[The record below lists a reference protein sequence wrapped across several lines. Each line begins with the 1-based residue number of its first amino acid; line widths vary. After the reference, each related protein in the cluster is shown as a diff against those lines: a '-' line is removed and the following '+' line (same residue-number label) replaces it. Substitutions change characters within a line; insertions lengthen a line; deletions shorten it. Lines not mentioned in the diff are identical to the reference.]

1 VNHLVFADPSNPEAR
16 SLQADV
22 LEQLGYQAES
32 STFRNAYLMGAQE
45 LREGPPTPTNVN
57 VRGRNLVREMTVEQV
72 FDALAIRAKSEDL
85 GGIAVSVNWVFT
97 DLPES
102 GDGRWCLEVSNRTL
116 HATRGRLRDGAGC
129 TVTTTRPAFLEIVS
143 QSTTFMDAL
152 AAGDVALEGD
162 AAALLAVFGNL
173 DTFMAGFPIVE
184 P

>member
-1 VNHLVFADPSNPEAR
+1 
-16 SLQADV
+16 
-22 LEQLGYQAES
+22 
-32 STFRNAYLMGAQE
+32 
-45 LREGPPTPTNVN
+45 
-57 VRGRNLVREMTVEQV
+57 MTVEQV